1 MRVGPGPVFVY
12 EWLTTTRRWQVYAVR
27 AVFLGFVLLGMIVS
41 WKSGP
46 SRGRSGPNVSIQTL
60 ASYGRQLFLTTVIIE
75 LSLVLFVAPAAT
87 AGAVC
92 LDKARGTLDH
102 MLATDL
108 SNAEIV
114 LGKLGVRLIPVLG
127 LIVCLLPLSAL
138 TSLLGGIDPVAL
150 FGSFL
155 TAVGC
160 AVLGCSLAMALSVW
174 GRKTH
179 EVLMVTYLLLIVWLC
194 GPFLVMLLAYA
205 MAGPTPASVM
215 RDFQEWIELTNPF
228 VLVNALYNS
237 PGKTGITTFLG
248 FLLSCLCVSG
258 LFVALAAFR
267 VRAVALKQAGRASA
281 PSRRPFGLGFSRP
294 AWLPRLPGPPLDGN
308 PVLWREWQRFRP
320 SRFLR
325 VAWFLY
331 TAMGLCGVVTALK
344 ATRMQGAVVVGWS
357 TFQVAIGLLLLSVSA
372 ATSLAEERT
381 RGNLDILL
389 STPLSTSSI
398 LLGKWW
404 GAFRLA
410 PHVMLWPAVLGGILL
425 WDGGS
430 WLGYFLGMGLIL
442 AYCVAVASLGL
453 ALATWVSRLGRA
465 VAICVA
471 IVVGFSVGWLF
482 LIMSLFSRDFLGV
495 PLIMGSPL
503 YGTAAM
509 MSVVAGSP
517 DEPMG
522 HMWHASAG
530 AMIWILLHGG
540 AAFVLFFAT
549 CATFDRCMG
558 RIAETSV
565 RDDPRRSAK
574 KWPTRFEQ
582 NLDDELPGEADFEPT
597 EPERGLLETPRP
609 DANHASQV

>member
-1 MRVGPGPVFVY
+1 VRLGPGPVFAY
-12 EWLTTTRRWQVYAVR
+12 EWLTTTRRWQLYALR
-27 AVFLGFVLLGMIVS
+27 AVFLGLVLLGMIVS
-41 WKSGP
+41 WKSA
-46 SRGRSGPNVSIQTL
+46 SRGGNSAPYVSIQTL
-60 ASYGRQLFLTTVIIE
+60 ASYGQQFFFTIVTIE
-75 LSLVLFVAPAAT
+75 LSLVLLAAPAAT
-87 AGAVC
+87 AGAIC

-108 SNAEIV
+108 SNTEIV

-150 FGSFL
+150 LGSFL

-179 EVLMVTYLLLIVWLC
+179 EVLMVTYLLLIVWLSS
-194 GPFLVMLLAYA
+194 PFLVMLLAYA
-205 MAGPTPASVM
+205 SAGPMPASVVIDF
-215 RDFQEWIELTNPF
+215 RDWFELTNPF
-228 VLVNALYNS
+228 GLVYGRSNS
-237 PGKTGITTFLG
+237 RGKVGMTNFLG
-248 FLLSCLCVSG
+248 FLLSCLSVSA
-258 LFVALAAFR
+258 LLVALAAYR

-281 PSRRPFGLGFSRP
+281 PRRRRFALGFSQP
-294 AWLPRLPGPPLDGN
+294 AWLPRLPGPSLDGN

-331 TAMGLCGVVTALK
+331 TAMGLIGVVTTLK
-344 ATRMQGAVVVGWS
+344 AAHMRGVAVAIWA

-381 RGNLDILL
+381 RGSLDILL
-389 STPLSTSSI
+389 STPLSTLSI
-398 LLGKWW
+398 LAGKWW

-410 PHVMLWPAVLGGILL
+410 PHVILWPAALGGILL

-430 WLGYFLGMGLIL
+430 WPRYFLAMGLIL
-442 AYCVAVASLGL
+442 AYSVAIASLGL

-503 YGTAAM
+503 YGTAAA
-509 MSVVAGSP
+509 MSGVAAAYS
-517 DEPMG
+517 EPVG
-522 HMWHASAG
+522 GDLWHTSVG
-530 AMIWILLHGG
+530 AVIWILVHGG
-540 AAFVLFFAT
+540 AAVVLFIAT

-558 RIAETSV
+558 RIEETSV
-565 RDDPRRSAK
+565 PHDAPRSAK
-574 KWPTRFEQ
+574 KWPAGFDPG
-582 NLDDELPGEADFEPT
+582 LDDDLPPDSA
-597 EPERGLLETPRP
+597 PERIGP
-609 DANHASQV
+609 ASA